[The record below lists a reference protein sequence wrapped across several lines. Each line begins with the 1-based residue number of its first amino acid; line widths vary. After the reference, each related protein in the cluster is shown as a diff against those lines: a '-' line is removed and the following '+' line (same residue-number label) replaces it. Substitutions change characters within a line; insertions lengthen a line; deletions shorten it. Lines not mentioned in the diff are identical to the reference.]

1 MSAHDVENA
10 LSQAPMTAAELVFVT
25 GLSRGF
31 VNKTLLAMVKR
42 QDAHV
47 SHIKREPGVSG
58 RPSPV
63 YRAGFECEAGS
74 KTLTHVMQS
83 WGSPCSA

>member
-1 MSAHDVENA
+1 MSTHEIENA

-42 QDAHV
+42 QAAHV
-47 SHIKREPGVSG
+47 SHVKREPGASG

-63 YRAGFECEAGS
+63 YQAGFECAAGS
-74 KTLTHVMQS
+74 KTLTYVMQR